1 MCRLPGFATWPCD
14 ELNPLWRT
22 GNTGYPS
29 DAIPISQLSPR
40 IEHRI
45 RSAFDRQARSHQ
57 CDVLV
62 EKTCAN
68 CLRPQFVRKCFPNAK
83 FLQIVRNVVDT
94 TSSTVGRWNAPSDYR
109 YLLQKARFVPLR
121 DLPRTVARAAIRRIC
136 RGGAPQARPWG
147 PVLSADVLPAGA
159 LLSESAYAALQWM
172 ECVRRTDEMLAELPA
187 TQSCT
192 IKYEQFVVDPAP
204 ALIAAMAQLNFNV
217 DSADVDVATG
227 PRTSAKCRTRPG
239 HDGCSDPI
247 YSRNSRSQHICIAMD
262 TSSMSKID
270 IPSWPQ
276 FEADEIEAVTRVLQS
291 GRVNAWTGPDVGA
304 FEEAWKQTSNC
315 GHAMAM
321 ANGTL
326 TIESAIRRC
335 SLTKKRK
342 LLCPPHLCRK
352 RFFNCYGGGNAS
364 FCRCRLSDRMR
375 HCGDA

>member
-1 MCRLPGFATWPCD
+1 MLRDAICRLPGFSTWPCD

-22 GNTGYPS
+22 GNTCYPS

-121 DLPRTVARAAIRRIC
+121 DLPRTVTRAAIRRIC

-227 PRTSAKCRTRPG
+227 PVHR
-239 HDGCSDPI
+239 
-247 YSRNSRSQHICIAMD
+247 RSVGRGQGMMD
-262 TSSMSKID
+262 AQT
-270 IPSWPQ
+270 
-276 FEADEIEAVTRVLQS
+276 QS
-291 GRVNAWTGPDVGA
+291 ILETHAANIMHRHGYKLDV
-304 FEEAWKQTSNC
+304 E
-315 GHAMAM
+315 
-321 ANGTL
+321 
-326 TIESAIRRC
+326 
-335 SLTKKRK
+335 
-342 LLCPPHLCRK
+342 
-352 RFFNCYGGGNAS
+352 
-364 FCRCRLSDRMR
+364 D
-375 HCGDA
+375 